1 MVYFHTEGFNGPFYW
16 KWSYS
21 STMEILPFLGLVS
34 LAGVGIFC
42 ARRLFSADPPKT
54 GPALIVLVLVQV
66 FLSFSFL
73 ALTEDS
79 FDTLENRVK
88 HPDITS
94 YYTEARKI
102 EHPLEWLDGYHRRL
116 RSMVG
121 HTQTHPPGPILY
133 YFFWLAVGDEGGAPL
148 WGGLFLPL
156 LGSLAIPAL
165 YRFTVGVTQSRQAGF
180 SAAVV
185 WTLLPAV
192 VLMVGS
198 FDAVYPLF
206 TILLLHAWTQAV
218 WEGRRGMAIAFGVM
232 LTVALLFTHGFLA
245 LGCCLLLLPVFAVVF
260 GADRRNA
267 WLNLLISSAIALLT
281 AGALFGFLYAAF
293 GYNHYAA
300 LRGSM
305 AIQQNLAQVWGRP
318 YHYTVFWDV
327 YDFFL
332 ASGWLT
338 LGILAA
344 FLIRWKSG
352 LAEKSFRLPALAAAG
367 LLSVLVVDLTGLL
380 RGETARVW
388 LFLQP
393 LVIPLVG
400 VELSAWRGPWRYY
413 AWAVMLL
420 ILAVMRSR
428 LNFI

>member
-1 MVYFHTEGFNGPFYW
+1 MVYFQTEGFNGPFYW

-21 STMEILPFLGLVS
+21 DDSVLPFLALIS
-34 LAGVGIFC
+34 LAGAGIFW
-42 ARRLFSADPPKT
+42 AQRLFSVDRPKT
-54 GPALIVLVLVQV
+54 RLALIVLVLVQI

-79 FDTLENRVK
+79 FETLENRVK

-121 HTQTHPPGPILY
+121 HAQTHPPGPILY
-133 YFFWLAVGDEGGAPL
+133 YLFWLAVVGEGGAAL
-148 WGGLFLPL
+148 WGGLSLPL
-156 LGSLAIPAL
+156 LGAIAVPVL
-165 YRFTVGVTQSRQAGF
+165 YRLTVGITQSRQAGF

-192 VLMVGS
+192 VLMLGS

-206 TILLLHAWTQAV
+206 TILLLHSWTQAV
-218 WEGRRGMAIAFGVM
+218 WEGRRGTAIVFGVT
-232 LTVALLFTHGFLA
+232 LTVALLFTHSFLVLGF
-245 LGCCLLLLPVFAVVF
+245 CLLLLPFFAVVF
-260 GADRRNA
+260 GAERRKV
-267 WLNLLISSAIALLT
+267 WLNFLRSSALALLT
-281 AGALFGFLYAAF
+281 AGTLFGLLYGAL

-305 AIQQNLAQVWGRP
+305 AIQQKLAQVWGRP

-352 LAEKSFRLPALAAAG
+352 PRTSSFRLPAFAAAG
-367 LLSVLVVDLTGLL
+367 LLSLLVVDLTGLL
-380 RGETARVW
+380 RGEKARVW

-400 VELSAWRGPWRYY
+400 VELGAWRGPWRYY

-428 LNFI
+428 LNFV

>member
-1 MVYFHTEGFNGPFYW
+1 MVYFQTEGFNGPFYW
-16 KWSYS
+16 KWTYADAS
-21 STMEILPFLGLVS
+21 ILPFLGLVS
-34 LAGVGIFC
+34 LGGAGIFG
-42 ARRLFSADPPKT
+42 AQRLFSADRPKT
-54 GPALIVLVLVQV
+54 GLALIVLVVVQI

-79 FDTLENRVK
+79 FETLENRVK

-102 EHPLEWLDGYHRRL
+102 EHPLEWLDGYHLRL

-133 YFFWLAVGDEGGAPL
+133 YFLWLAVMGEGGAAL

-156 LGSLAIPAL
+156 LGGIAIPAL
-165 YRFTVGVTQSRQAGF
+165 YRFAVGITQSRQAGF

-206 TILLLHAWTQAV
+206 TILLLHTWTQAV
-218 WEGRRGMAIAFGVM
+218 WEGRRGMAAAFGVT
-232 LTVALLFTHGFLA
+232 LTIALLFTHSFLV
-245 LGCCLLLLPVFAVVF
+245 LGCCLLLAPFFAVVF
-260 GADRRNA
+260 GAERRKA
-267 WLNLLISSAIALLT
+267 WLNFLISSAIALLT
-281 AGALFGFLYAAF
+281 AGTLLGLLYAAF
-293 GYNHYAA
+293 GYDHYAA

-305 AIQQNLAQVWGRP
+305 AIQQELAQVWGRP

-332 ASGWLT
+332 ASGWLA
-338 LGILAA
+338 LGVLAA
-344 FLIRWKSG
+344 FLIRWRSG
-352 LAEKSFRLPALAAAG
+352 LVEKSFRLPAFAAAG
-367 LLSVLVVDLTGLL
+367 LLGLLVVDLTGLL
-380 RGETARVW
+380 RAETARVW

-428 LNFI
+428 LHFI

>member
-16 KWSYS
+16 KWNYS
-21 STMEILPFLGLVS
+21 DDSILPFLGLVS
-34 LAGVGIFC
+34 LAGAGILC
-42 ARRLFSADPPKT
+42 AQRLFSADRPKI
-54 GPALIVLVLVQV
+54 GLALIVLVLVQI
-66 FLSFSFL
+66 FLSMSFL

-79 FDTLENRVK
+79 FETLENRVK

-121 HTQTHPPGPILY
+121 HTKTHPPGPILY
-133 YFFWLAVGDEGGAPL
+133 YFFWLAVIGQGAAAL

-156 LGSLAIPAL
+156 LGAIAIPAL
-165 YRFTVGVTQSRQAGF
+165 YRFTVSATQSPQAGF

-185 WTLLPAV
+185 WTLLPGA

-206 TILLLHAWTQAV
+206 TILLLHSWTQAV
-218 WEGRRGMAIAFGVM
+218 WEGRRGMAVAFGGT
-232 LTVALLFTHGFLA
+232 LTVALLFTHSFLV
-245 LGCCLLLLPVFAVVF
+245 LGCCLLLLPFFAAVF
-260 GADRRNA
+260 GADTRN
-267 WLNLLISSAIALLT
+267 LSRNLLISSASALLT
-281 AGALFGFLYAAF
+281 AGTLFGLLYAAF
-293 GYNHYAA
+293 GYNHYAS
-300 LRGSM
+300 LRASM

-318 YHYTVFWDV
+318 YHYTVFWNV

-332 ASGWLT
+332 ASGWLS
-338 LGILAA
+338 LGVLAA
-344 FLIRWKSG
+344 FLIRWKSDPR
-352 LAEKSFRLPALAAAG
+352 ASSFRLPAFAAAG
-367 LLSVLVVDLTGLL
+367 LLGVLAVDLTGLL
-380 RGETARVW
+380 RGEAARVW

-400 VELSAWRGPWRYY
+400 VELGAWRGPWRYC

>member
-16 KWSYS
+16 KWNYS
-21 STMEILPFLGLVS
+21 DASILPFLGLVS
-34 LAGVGIFC
+34 LAGAGIFR
-42 ARRLFSADPPKT
+42 AQRLFSADRPKT
-54 GPALIVLVLVQV
+54 GLALIVLVLVHI

-79 FDTLENRVK
+79 FETLENRVK

-133 YFFWLAVGDEGGAPL
+133 YFFWLAVIGADGAAL

-156 LGSLAIPAL
+156 LGAIAIPAL
-165 YRFTVGVTQSRQAGF
+165 YRFVLGVTQSRQAGF

-192 VLMVGS
+192 ILMVGS

-206 TILLLHAWTQAV
+206 AILLLHSWTQAV
-218 WEGRRGMAIAFGVM
+218 WEGRRGMAVAFGGT
-232 LTVALLFTHGFLA
+232 LTLALLFTHSFLV
-245 LGCCLLLLPVFAVVF
+245 LGCCLLLLPFFAVVL
-260 GADRRNA
+260 GAERRNT

-281 AGALFGFLYAAF
+281 AGALFGLLYAAF
-293 GYNHYAA
+293 GYDHYAA
-300 LRGSM
+300 LRVSM
-305 AIQQNLAQVWGRP
+305 AIQQGLAQVWGRP

-332 ASGWLT
+332 ASGWLA

-352 LAEKSFRLPALAAAG
+352 LRASSFRLPAFAAAG

-400 VELSAWRGPWRYY
+400 VELSAWRGPWRYC
-413 AWAVMLL
+413 ACAVMLL
-420 ILAVMRSR
+420 VLAVMRSR

>member
-1 MVYFHTEGFNGPFYW
+1 MVYFQAEGFNGPFYW
-16 KWSYS
+16 KWNYS
-21 STMEILPFLGLVS
+21 DASILPFLGLVS

-42 ARRLFSADPPKT
+42 AQRLFSADRPKI
-54 GPALIVLVLVQV
+54 GLALIVLVLVQV

-79 FDTLENRVK
+79 FETLESRVK

-133 YFFWLAVGDEGGAPL
+133 YFFWLAVIGQAGAAL

-156 LGSLAIPAL
+156 LGALAIPAL

-180 SAAVV
+180 SAAAV
-185 WTLLPAV
+185 WTLLPGA

-206 TILLLHAWTQAV
+206 TILLLRSWTQAV
-218 WEGRRGMAIAFGVM
+218 WEGRRGMAVAFGVT
-232 LTVALLFTHGFLA
+232 LTVALLFTHSFLV
-245 LGCCLLLLPVFAVVF
+245 LGCCLLLLPFFAAVF
-260 GADRRNA
+260 GADKPSIS
-267 WLNLLISSAIALLT
+267 LNLLISSASALLT
-281 AGALFGFLYAAF
+281 AGTLFGLLYAAF
-293 GYNHYAA
+293 GYNHYAS
-300 LRGSM
+300 LRASM
-305 AIQQNLAQVWGRP
+305 TIQQNLAQVWGRP
-318 YHYTVFWDV
+318 YHYTVFWDI

-352 LAEKSFRLPALAAAG
+352 PGAPSFRLPAFAAAG

-380 RGETARVW
+380 RAETARVW

-400 VELSAWRGPWRYY
+400 VELSAWRGRWRYY
-413 AWAVMLL
+413 AWAAMLL